1 MPRAKEYQHL
11 LDKLDLLRDICTA
24 TRQVAEGQGVPHSEA
39 QSKALERLRGYL
51 ESSVATLTPA
61 RA

>member
-1 MPRAKEYQHL
+1 MARAKEYQRF

-39 QSKALERLRGYL
+39 QAKALARLK
-51 ESSVATLTPA
+51 A
-61 RA
+61 